1 MSIYDANLMADK
13 KTIGEK
19 AASILDLLIN
29 LSHVKLPIGQAET
42 QLISHSEAEG
52 QVWSLQESEFQ

>member
-1 MSIYDANLMADK
+1 MSISDADLMADE

-29 LSHVKLPIGQAET
+29 LSYVRLPIGQAET
-42 QLISHSEAEG
+42 QLISLSEARG
-52 QVWSLQESEFQ
+52 QVWSL